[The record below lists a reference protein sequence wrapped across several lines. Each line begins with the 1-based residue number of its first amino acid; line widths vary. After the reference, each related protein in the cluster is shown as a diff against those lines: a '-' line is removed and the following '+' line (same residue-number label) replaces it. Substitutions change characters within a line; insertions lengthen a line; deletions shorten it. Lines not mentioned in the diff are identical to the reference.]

1 MPDAFFV
8 TLIKYMELDLI
19 FGKLIR
25 VSKHIKCIVESENY
39 LLFKHFLRTFNL
51 STERLKRSE
60 IPSKVK
66 IPQLLKE
73 NMEI

>member
-1 MPDAFFV
+1 MPDALFV
-8 TLIKYMELDLI
+8 TLIKYVDLDVI

-39 LLFKHFLRTFNL
+39 LLFKHFLRAFNL

>member
-1 MPDAFFV
+1 V
-8 TLIKYMELDLI
+8 ELDLI

-25 VSKHIKCIVESENY
+25 VSRHIKCIVEAENY

-60 IPSKVK
+60 IPSKVR

-73 NMEI
+73 NIEI